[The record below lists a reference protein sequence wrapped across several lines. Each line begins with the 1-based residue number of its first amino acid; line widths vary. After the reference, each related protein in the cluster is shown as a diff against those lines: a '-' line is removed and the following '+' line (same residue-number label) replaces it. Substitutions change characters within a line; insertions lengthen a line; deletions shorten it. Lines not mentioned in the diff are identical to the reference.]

1 MLKSFLV
8 SDQLYCHIL
17 LSFVIE
23 AFDGLTETS
32 LAQEF
37 NDFESVSYLI
47 LKYNLV
53 VTSLIVVAKV
63 IRMEG
68 GALDLLC
75 FNTKVVDLLV
85 VKDLSFLVVSQ
96 VTHEKL
102 ECLGWCDWVFQVLD
116 LLL

>member
-1 MLKSFLV
+1 MLKSFLI

-32 LAQEF
+32 LAQEL
-37 NDFESVSYLI
+37 NDFESVSYMI

-53 VTSLIVVAKV
+53 VASLIVIAKV

-68 GALDLLC
+68 GALDLLG
-75 FNTKVVDLLV
+75 FNAKVVDLLV
-85 VKDLSFLVVSQ
+85 VEDLSFLVVSQ
-96 VTHEKL
+96 VTHEKF